1 MSFSVSLSGPGGA
14 GAPRLEWSSG
24 GLAGLLAGGSNA
36 LRPGFASMLADMRR
50 FNTAAPAFLDRCAAA
65 APGAPELAQ
74 TMAQFLADGR
84 YGAPFTN
91 WYLVPQMAAV
101 WSGSASEVLAFPART
116 FIQFCV
122 NHSLLQVRPKTARAA
137 GRAGAAAGAAPARAA
152 ASCTPSSFHRRRPRR
167 RRRRADAGPAAVAHG
182 EPAIA
187 RVRAAAGGGAAR
199 RAHGGQAVD
208 ARGARDAARGGR
220 RGRRRRQRRHRAL

>member
-1 MSFSVSLSGPGGA
+1 MPVDTGFLVYNESTYPNLCGLFDALAVPTEPSDMSFSVSLSGSGGA

-36 LRPGFASMLADMRR
+36 LRPGFASMLSDMRR
-50 FNTAAPAFLDRCAAA
+50 FNAAAPAFLERCAAA
-65 APGAPELAQ
+65 APGAPELAL

-116 FIQFCV
+116 FIQFCT
-122 NHSLLQVRPKTARAA
+122 NHSLLQVRQQR
-137 GRAGAAAGAAPARAA
+137 
-152 ASCTPSSFHRRRPRR
+152 PSPRSLFVLQL
-167 RRRRADAGPAAVAHG
+167 P
-182 EPAIA
+182 PS
-187 RVRAAAGGGAAR
+187 
-199 RAHGGQAVD
+199 
-208 ARGARDAARGGR
+208 
-220 RGRRRRQRRHRAL
+220 RALP

>member
-1 MSFSVSLSGPGGA
+1 MPVDTGFLVYNESTYPNLCGLFDALAVPTEPSDMSFSVSLSGSGGA

-36 LRPGFASMLADMRR
+36 LRPGFASMLSDMRR
-50 FNTAAPAFLDRCAAA
+50 FNAAAPAFLERCAAA
-65 APGAPELAQ
+65 APGAPELAL

-116 FIQFCV
+116 FIQFCT
-122 NHSLLQVRPKTARAA
+122 NHSLLQVRQQRPSPRSLFVLQLPPSRAL
-137 GRAGAAAGAAPARAA
+137 PL
-152 ASCTPSSFHRRRPRR
+152 PRRPPPPCRCWTGR
-167 RRRRADAGPAAVAHG
+167 S
-182 EPAIA
+182 
-187 RVRAAAGGGAAR
+187 GA
-199 RAHGGQAVD
+199 Q
-208 ARGARDAARGGR
+208 
-220 RGRRRRQRRHRAL
+220 